1 MLDNSGFFLFH
12 RHMTKPAAVELDEKL
27 IASQEFQKAAMAS
40 KLNWLRAGILGANDG
55 IMSTS
60 GLLMGVA
67 GATSDATTIFFTGVA
82 AVVAGS
88 ISMAGGEYTSVSA
101 QRDSEIAALEIERKE
116 LAEQPELE
124 LRELTWF
131 YEQKGLDYDL
141 ALQVAKQL
149 TEKDALK
156 AHAEA
161 ELGIELGAHAS
172 PMAAALS
179 SFVAFAAGGVLPL
192 VAVTGPWVAWR
203 IPATIV
209 AVLISLVLTGFVG
222 ARIGGAKA
230 SRPILRNVVISVAT
244 MAITY
249 GIGMLV
255 GHSV

>member
-1 MLDNSGFFLFH
+1 
-12 RHMTKPAAVELDEKL
+12 MTKPAAVELDEQL

-40 KLNWLRAGILGANDG
+40 KLNWLRAGVLGANDG

-60 GLLMGVA
+60 GILMGVA
-67 GATSDATTIFFTGVA
+67 GATTDAATILFTGVA

-101 QRDSEIAALEIERKE
+101 QRDSEMAALELERKE

-141 ALQVAKQL
+141 AHKVAVQL
-149 TEKDALK
+149 TERDALK

-161 ELGIELGAHAS
+161 ELGIELGNHAS
-172 PMAAALS
+172 PLAAAVS
-179 SFVAFAAGGVLPL
+179 SFVAFSAGGILPL
-192 VAVTGPWVAWR
+192 IAVTGPWVSMR

-209 AVLISLVLTGFVG
+209 AVLLSLIVTGFVG
-222 ARIGGAKA
+222 AKIGGAKA
-230 SRPILRNVVISVAT
+230 TKPILRNVLISAAT
-244 MAITY
+244 MGITY
-249 GIGMLV
+249 GIGALV